1 MNSQSIRAIIL
12 AAGKSKRFKTTK
24 SKLLFTI
31 CGRPMVLYPIKA
43 LASLNIPMTVVL
55 GNQAEEIKTAI
66 EQKKDAATVDYVI
79 QTEQRGTG
87 HALACSQA
95 TWDADNILIIN
106 GDCPLISTE
115 LIAQTIK
122 EHAQNNATITFLT
135 AFMLDPSGYG
145 RVYQEEGA
153 LRIIEEKDCSSEELR
168 ITRINVGVYIMRRDF
183 LEKNITALQATNRS
197 GELYLVDLVKLASDQ
212 HLTIH
217 TISVPF
223 DEVRGV
229 NTLQELWGVEQIKRS
244 ELIRHWMS
252 EGVQFELAQNTHID
266 IDVKVGAGTFI
277 GTSILLLGNTTIGK
291 NCFIGAFSILENTT
305 IGDNTVIHSH
315 TVIQDST
322 IGSDCNIGPFARLR
336 NNVTTGNNVTIGN
349 FVEVKKSTIDEESSI
364 KHLSYIGDT
373 TVGKDVN
380 IGAGTITCNY
390 DGSKKHQTIIGDA
403 AFVGSNNTLIA
414 PVTIGK
420 GAFTAA
426 GSTITQNV
434 PDNSLAIA
442 RSQQVNKDGYAEKIR
457 SSKKDVVKQK
467 ESELAQ

>member
-1 MNSQSIRAIIL
+1 MNSPSIRAIIL

-24 SKLLFTI
+24 SKLLSTI

-55 GNQAEEIKTAI
+55 GSQADEIKTAI
-66 EQKKDAATVDYVI
+66 EQKKDAVTIDYVI

-87 HALACSQA
+87 HALACSRA
-95 TWDADNILIIN
+95 TWDAENILIIN

-122 EHAQNNATITFLT
+122 EHTQTNATITFLT
-135 AFMLDPSGYG
+135 SLMLDPSGYG
-145 RVYQEEGA
+145 RVYEEEGA

-168 ITRINVGVYIMRRDF
+168 ITRINVGVYVMRRDF
-183 LEKNITALQATNRS
+183 IEKNIAALEANNRS

-212 HLTIH
+212 RLPIR

-223 DEVRGV
+223 DDVRGV
-229 NTLQELWGVEQIKRS
+229 NTLQELWSVEQIKRS

-266 IDVKVGAGTFI
+266 IDVKVGAGTFG

-291 NCFIGAFSILENTT
+291 NCFIGAFSILENAV

-322 IGSDCNIGPFARLR
+322 IGSNCNVGPFARLR
-336 NNVTTGNNVTIGN
+336 NNVATGNNVTIGN

-373 TVGKDVN
+373 TVGKEVN

-390 DGSKKHQTIIGDA
+390 DGTKKHQTMIGDA

-442 RSQQVNKDGYAEKIR
+442 RSQQVNKIDYAEKIH
-457 SSKKDVVKQK
+457 SSKKSGLDQ
-467 ESELAQ
+467 